1 MERLTSRDNKGNLC
15 LCNKEVYGNNQD
27 IYNAIAVLEEYED
40 LEEQGL
46 MLKLPCKVGDTVYRI
61 IKEFYTRINK
71 IISGKVYRIAL
82 TDIEMQIFIDKWQ
95 SKGIYG
101 KTVFLTQAEA
111 EEALRKMNETEG
123 ATWRD

>member
-1 MERLTSRDNKGNLC
+1 MERLTKRGFNFITDLAKRDVDSWVIAKCLSRLQK
-15 LCNKEVYGNNQD
+15 
-27 IYNAIAVLEEYED
+27 YED

-46 MLKLPCKVGDTVYRI
+46 LLKLPCKVGDTVYRI
-61 IKEFYTRINK
+61 IKEFRTRRNK

-123 ATWRD
+123 TTWRD